1 MGPTATTIRWRRFLT
16 WITVGDLLGVASSY
30 GRSDAR
36 RPFNLSADLAER
48 SLKKFS
54 EQSGL
59 EIMFSTSVVAD
70 VRTRPVVGEMTSAEA
85 LRALLAGTP
94 LLAVTDE
101 KTGSIAIRRG
111 DSTGPAKKKKTTK
124 LEERPNA
131 CRVAPLAARNHPAKP
146 HFPNPT
152 QHLHHR

>member
-1 MGPTATTIRWRRFLT
+1 MLSMF
-16 WITVGDLLGVASSY
+16 LGVASGY
-30 GRSDAR
+30 DRNAVR
-36 RPFNLSADLAER
+36 RPFNLSADRAER

-70 VRTRPVVGEMTSAEA
+70 VRTRKVVGEMTSAEA
-85 LRALLAGTP
+85 LRELLAGTP

-101 KTGSIAIRRG
+101 KTGSIAIRRE
-111 DSTGPAKKKKTTK
+111 DREAPAKRKKTSK

-131 CRVAPLAARNHPAKP
+131 YRVAPLAERNHPAKP
-146 HFPNPT
+146 TFPNPT
-152 QHLHHR
+152 KHLHNR